1 MTKVDPYDNYLV
13 SKRKSEAEEWEV
25 YNIAP
30 MTLHESLTAE
40 SYLSQLVTRL
50 RFNSTVS
57 STVRKKLSYT
67 KSVTTNIFQEAITN

>member
-30 MTLHESLTAE
+30 MTLHEALTTESLLE
-40 SYLSQLVTRL
+40 SDGYEVKIQ
-50 RFNSTVS
+50 FNGEQYSEKEVKLH
-57 STVRKKLSYT
+57 KKRYNKHFSR
-67 KSVTTNIFQEAITN
+67 SNN